1 MFRFIEK
8 SFQKVHLIT
17 YKGLIFAVIFFYLA
31 QLLIGETLGKLCSK
45 LLEMICTNDDEVK
58 NEAHS
63 DDFYKELLI
72 NPLTDINNKAIQE
85 YENF

>member
-1 MFRFIEK
+1 
-8 SFQKVHLIT
+8 
-17 YKGLIFAVIFFYLA
+17 
-31 QLLIGETLGKLCSK
+31 
-45 LLEMICTNDDEVK
+45 MICTNDDEVK